1 MSGHLSI
8 GERWRIVS
16 LSLDQRMSRTRIA
29 STINCSIRTVGNILQ
44 LFHETNDV
52 IEREGRGRSS
62 LSKWKKTRK

>member
-62 LSKWKKTRK
+62 LSE